1 MQPCIHGIVAPS
13 GGNMEYHPD
22 MNPPCH
28 VYKPTR
34 SHWMWIGSIW
44 LAIAL
49 FSSVQNLLMMRAEGM
64 VYSWTR
70 LFVTLLLSWLVW
82 VVATPFVLR
91 LGRQCPLKM
100 KPDSTWLIHVFAC
113 AFLGLASSVWE
124 AWLEYVLNPLLKVPG
139 AGSFK
144 SLWLE
149 TMYSEALLY
158 LSLYAALLAISYIL
172 DSKERL
178 IRHQIETAR
187 LNEQFSKAQLDAL
200 RRQIEPHFLFNALH
214 AISGLVREKRS
225 DDAVTMISGLS
236 DFLRK
241 VVDVSDRQV
250 VPLREEM
257 QFLQKYLDIQK
268 VRFSDRLKLNVDVP
282 EELLGSPV
290 PSLILQPI
298 VENAIKHGISKEARG
313 GWIRVSAFRS
323 NGSLSFRVYNDGA
336 KLASDWEST
345 RSGVGIANIRSRLQM
360 LYGDDFEF
368 RLENQASG
376 VEVLM
381 SVPFREG

>member
-1 MQPCIHGIVAPS
+1 MNQPVG
-13 GGNMEYHPD
+13 
-22 MNPPCH
+22 
-28 VYKPTR
+28 VYKPSR
-34 SHWMWIGSIW
+34 SHWLWIASIW
-44 LAIAL
+44 LGIAL

-64 VYSWTR
+64 RHSWAR
-70 LFVTLLLSWLVW
+70 LFITLMLSWLVW
-82 VVATPFVLR
+82 VLATPLVLR
-91 LGRQCPLKM
+91 FGRQFPLRM
-100 KPDSTWLIHVFAC
+100 RPDSRWLIHIVAC
-113 AFLGLASSVWE
+113 TLIGLVSSVWE
-124 AWLEYVLNPLLKVPG
+124 AWLEFVLNPLLKPAG
-139 AGSFK
+139 AGPFQP
-144 SLWLE
+144 LWLE

-172 DSKERL
+172 DSRQRL

-214 AISGLVREKRS
+214 AISGLIREKRN

-268 VRFSDRLKLNVDVP
+268 VRFADRLKLSVDVP
-282 EELLGSPV
+282 EELLGAAV

-298 VENAIKHGISKEARG
+298 VENAIKHGISRECRG
-313 GWIRVSAFRS
+313 GWIRVAAFRS
-323 NGSLSFRVYNDGA
+323 NGFLSFRVYNDGA
-336 KLASDWEST
+336 NLAQDRESAQ
-345 RSGVGIANIRSRLQM
+345 SGVGLANLRSRLRM
-360 LYGDDFEF
+360 LYGDEFEF
-368 RLENQASG
+368 SLRNQAAG

-381 SVPFREG
+381 SVPFRES

>member
-1 MQPCIHGIVAPS
+1 
-13 GGNMEYHPD
+13 
-22 MNPPCH
+22 
-28 VYKPTR
+28 
-34 SHWMWIGSIW
+34 MWIGSIW

-64 VYSWTR
+64 VYSWAR

-91 LGRQCPLKM
+91 LGRQCPLRM
-100 KPDSTWLIHVFAC
+100 KPDSTWLIHIFAC

-139 AGSFK
+139 EGSFK

-149 TMYSEALLY
+149 TMYSETLLY

-268 VRFSDRLKLNVDVP
+268 VRFSDRLKVNVDVP

-336 KLASDWEST
+336 KLASDWESA

-368 RLENQASG
+368 HLENQAAG

>member
-1 MQPCIHGIVAPS
+1 MQPAIHGIVAP
-13 GGNMEYHPD
+13 GEAKLEYHLD
-22 MNPPCH
+22 MNQPCR
-28 VYKPTR
+28 VYKPSR
-34 SHWMWIGSIW
+34 SHWLWIASIW
-44 LAIAL
+44 LGIAL
-49 FSSVQNLLMMRAEGM
+49 FSSVQNLLMMRVEGM
-64 VYSWTR
+64 AHAWTR
-70 LFVTLLLSWLVW
+70 LFITLLLSWLVW
-82 VVATPFVLR
+82 VAATPFVLR
-91 LGRQCPLKM
+91 LGRLYPLRM
-100 KPDSTWLIHVFAC
+100 RPDSTWLIHIGVC
-113 AFLGLASSVWE
+113 SVLGLASSVWE
-124 AWLEYVLNPLLKVPG
+124 AWLEYALNPLLKVPD

-158 LSLYAALLAISYIL
+158 LSLYAAMLAISYIL
-172 DSKERL
+172 DSRERL

-225 DDAVTMISGLS
+225 EDAVTMISGLS

-268 VRFSDRLKLNVDVP
+268 VRFADRLQLNVDVP
-282 EELLGSPV
+282 DELLASPV

-298 VENAIKHGISKEARG
+298 VENAIKHGIAKEARG
-313 GWIRVSAFRS
+313 GWIRVTAFRS
-323 NGSLSFRVYNDGA
+323 NGFLSFRVYNDGA
-336 KLASDWEST
+336 KLATGWESV
-345 RSGVGIANIRSRLQM
+345 RSGVGIANLRNRLRM
-360 LYGDDFEF
+360 MYGDDFEF
-368 RLENQASG
+368 SLTNQPAG

-381 SVPFREG
+381 SVPFRER